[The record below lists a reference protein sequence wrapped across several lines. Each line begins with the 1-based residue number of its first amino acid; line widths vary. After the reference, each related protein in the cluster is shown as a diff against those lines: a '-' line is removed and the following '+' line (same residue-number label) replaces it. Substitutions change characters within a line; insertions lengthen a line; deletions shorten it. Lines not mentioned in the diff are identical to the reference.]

1 MCFSELCQKGPE
13 TSENLRLQEIVTT
26 YREPSAGQLVVVV
39 VDGGTESE
47 PPHTGPGGW
56 VQETA
61 VSANGHQQITED
73 QQTQHHV
80 IHIATKKKN
89 VLTKS
94 FWLENSES
102 IFFLIY
108 VRIFHGITYIGS
120 F

>member
-39 VDGGTESE
+39 VDGGAESE

-80 IHIATKKKN
+80 IHIATKKKTSSQK
-89 VLTKS
+89 VFGWKTRKV
-94 FWLENSES
+94 

>member
-1 MCFSELCQKGPE
+1 MCFSDLCQKGPE

-80 IHIATKKKN
+80 IHIATKKKKRPHKKFL
-89 VLTKS
+89 VGKLGK
-94 FWLENSES
+94 
-102 IFFLIY
+102 FF
-108 VRIFHGITYIGS
+108 F
-120 F
+120 

>member
-1 MCFSELCQKGPE
+1 MLKRWMCFSELCQKGPE

-39 VDGGTESE
+39 VDGGAESE

-80 IHIATKKKN
+80 IDLPSSFTPPPHITE
-89 VLTKS
+89 KS
-94 FWLENSES
+94 QQHFA
-102 IFFLIY
+102 FLP
-108 VRIFHGITYIGS
+108 
-120 F
+120 

>member
-39 VDGGTESE
+39 VDGGAESE

-80 IHIATKKKN
+80 IHIATKKKKRPHKKFL
-89 VLTKS
+89 VGKLGKY
-94 FWLENSES
+94 FFS
-102 IFFLIY
+102 IN

>member
-1 MCFSELCQKGPE
+1 MLKRWMCFSELCQKGPQ

-39 VDGGTESE
+39 VDGGAESE

-61 VSANGHQQITED
+61 VSANGHQQITEN

-80 IHIATKKKN
+80 IHIATKKKKTSSQK
-89 VLTKS
+89 VFGWKTRKV
-94 FWLENSES
+94 
-102 IFFLIY
+102 FFLI
-108 VRIFHGITYIGS
+108 
-120 F
+120 